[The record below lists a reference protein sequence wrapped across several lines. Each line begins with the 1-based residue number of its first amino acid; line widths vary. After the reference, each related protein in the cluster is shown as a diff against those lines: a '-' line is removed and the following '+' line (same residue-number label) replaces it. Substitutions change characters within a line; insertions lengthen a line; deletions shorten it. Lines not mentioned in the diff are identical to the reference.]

1 MFITG
6 LSSLTEQFI
15 LPEAAEPNG
24 SDLMRRRFQKGTV
37 ELHNGNWTVRY
48 LEDVLEADGTI
59 KRRNRRKYLGG
70 ALPKMTEKMAHR
82 MAEPIMA
89 EVNSTTK
96 PKQVATFNE
105 FLVRWTPLC
114 MPKTE
119 TARNFKSSLNKYLV
133 PTFGKRQLNEINTED
148 LQRFVSQTQTGAGN
162 LHNVMKTFRTV
173 WKSAKAWGYVK
184 HNPFVDVIMPPIRKA
199 EQRFFSEAEL
209 CRILTAA
216 PEPFRT
222 LYWVLAQTGLRIGE
236 VLALTW
242 ESVNV
247 DLGTIEVRGSVARG
261 RLRVGETKSEAAKRL
276 IPISPRLTEHL
287 FIYQAKIWQTNDHN
301 LLFASSEGTPLIADT
316 LRDRVFQPFLE
327 SLGIGKAGFHAFRHA
342 SATILS
348 RMKVPMEIRRARM
361 GHTDEEMTLRY
372 THVID
377 EDARRVASNFDQFLL
392 PETTMEVGA

>member
-1 MFITG
+1 
-6 LSSLTEQFI
+6 
-15 LPEAAEPNG
+15 
-24 SDLMRRRFQKGTV
+24 V

-59 KRRNRRKYLGG
+59 KRHNRRKYLGG
-70 ALPKMTEKMAHR
+70 APPKMTEKMAHR

-89 EVNSTTK
+89 EVNCTTK
-96 PKQVATFNE
+96 PKQMATFNE
-105 FLVRWTPLC
+105 FLARWTPMC

-133 PTFGKRQLNEINTED
+133 PAFGKKQLSEIQTED
-148 LQRFVSQTQTGAGN
+148 LQRFVSQTKTGAGN
-162 LHNVMKTFRTV
+162 LHNVMKVFRTV

-184 HNPFVDVIMPPIRKA
+184 HNPFVDVIMPPIKKA

-222 LYWVLAQTGLRIGE
+222 LYWILAQTGLRIGE

-242 ESVNV
+242 ECVNV
-247 DLGTIEVRGSVARG
+247 ELGTIEVRGSVARG
-261 RLRVGETKSEAAKRL
+261 KLREGETKSDAAKRL

-287 FIYQAKIWQTNDHN
+287 AIYQTKIWTANDLN
-301 LLFASSEGTPLIADT
+301 LLFANGEGKPWHADS
-316 LRDRVFQPFLE
+316 LLDRIFQPFLE
-327 SLGIGKAGFHAFRHA
+327 SLGIEKAGFHAFRHA

-377 EDARRVASNFDQFLL
+377 EDARLVASNFDQFLL
-392 PETTMEVGA
+392 PETVLEAGA